1 MERKGIPFWNFLV
14 VSCQSTIQEWS
25 SVRRF
30 LSGCKRAPRK
40 QDKSCD
46 LSFLKNTE
54 LFLECAFL
62 PLPGEAGKNEFSLD
76 YFSQVAIAMCLYAS
90 MEKYGLFL
98 PRATCPCDCTL

>member
-1 MERKGIPFWNFLV
+1 MKPSLKKKKTASKCWDGIQGWIHGK
-14 VSCQSTIQEWS
+14 SI
-25 SVRRF
+25 
-30 LSGCKRAPRK
+30 LSACEKATRK